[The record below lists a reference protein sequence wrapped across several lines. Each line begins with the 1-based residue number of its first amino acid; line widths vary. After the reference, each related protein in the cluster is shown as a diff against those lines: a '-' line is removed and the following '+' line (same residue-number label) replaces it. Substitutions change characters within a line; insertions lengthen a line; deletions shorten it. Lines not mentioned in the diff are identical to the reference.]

1 MGILPYWDRDMDI
14 DIVSWASYAL
24 DFHPVSIN
32 ALHSKELGNI
42 AAFSLEIGSEL
53 LYMRSSSMGRAGAL
67 FPESI
72 IDPERYRE
80 HALGFLMLFGFSKKM
95 EELTAL
101 LLETIDEVQ
110 AGITLC
116 GIWDRYFLKDEVKVI
131 AFMGKDPFFNE
142 IPFLDLLSKTLH
154 DATKG
159 LAQKAFFA
167 EQFGYRRATI
177 PYETDDVVELEI
189 SQLLFDFE
197 MQETREIV
205 GPPPQIRP
213 DMRMSLAEALMS
225 LEQA

>member
-1 MGILPYWDRDMDI
+1 MGLLPYWDRDMDI

-32 ALHSKELGNI
+32 ALHSKELGEI
-42 AAFSLEIGSEL
+42 AAFSMEIGSEL

-80 HALGFLMLFGFSKKM
+80 HSLGFLMLFGFSREM
-95 EELTAL
+95 EALTAL
-101 LLETIDEVQ
+101 LMEASDEVQ

-116 GIWDRYFLKDEVKVI
+116 GIWDRHFLKDEVKVI
-131 AFMGKDPFFNE
+131 AFMGNDPFFDE
-142 IPFLDLLSKTLH
+142 LPFLDLLSKALQ

-159 LAQKAFFA
+159 LAHKAFFA

-189 SQLLFDFE
+189 AQLLFDFE
-197 MQETREIV
+197 MQETREIL

-213 DMRMSLAEALMS
+213 DMRMSFVEALMS
-225 LEQA
+225 LEQG